1 MTVSEVLSPN
11 FVDNLVKQDDGFRV
25 LRNLRGSPPYWE
37 QTKKD
42 VFAMIRQLGTPTW
55 FCSFSAAETKWP
67 PLLKCLNKLVK
78 QKSLTDEE
86 VSALT
91 WEEKCILI
99 KSDPVTCARYFEHRF
114 QTFLVNVM
122 KSKMNPI
129 GEIVDFFYRVEFQQ
143 RGSPHVHML
152 IWIKDA
158 PEYNGT
164 NHEEVAKFIDK
175 HVTCKKDDE
184 IYNLVNY
191 QTHRHA
197 RTCRKKGKAICR
209 FNFPLP
215 PMPNTVV
222 LDPILDEEE
231 KALGIQNFHK
241 IAKMLSDMKS
251 NDTQEFVIFD
261 DFLCKLD
268 MNLASYLQAIRS
280 TLSVS
285 KIFLKRTVEEVRI
298 NRRQTWTY
306 SSYLILMPV
315 FHI

>member
-1 MTVSEVLSPN
+1 MQSPN

-25 LRNLRGSPPYWE
+25 LRNLRGLPPYWE
-37 QTKKD
+37 QTEKD

-55 FCSFSAAETKWP
+55 FCSFSSAETKWP

-99 KSDPVTCARYFEHRF
+99 KSDPVTCARYLEHRF

-129 GEIVDFFYRVEFQQ
+129 GENVDLFYRVEFQQ
-143 RGSPHVHML
+143 RGSPHVHIL

-164 NHEEVAKFIDK
+164 NHEEVATFIDK
-175 HVTCKKDDE
+175 HVTCKIDDE

-197 RTCRKKGKAICR
+197 KTCRKKGKAICR

-215 PMPNTVV
+215 P
-222 LDPILDEEE
+222 IL
-231 KALGIQNFHK
+231 IQLFW
-241 IAKMLSDMKS
+241 IPFLMKKKKPS
-251 NDTQEFVIFD
+251 EFRIFI
-261 DFLCKLD
+261 KLP
-268 MNLASYLQAIRS
+268 
-280 TLSVS
+280 
-285 KIFLKRTVEEVRI
+285 KC
-298 NRRQTWTY
+298 
-306 SSYLILMPV
+306 YLI
-315 FHI
+315 